1 MLTHLRSSDYEVRPV
16 EAAVA
21 RPYVARLH
29 YSGGVSVTGTDIHGL
44 YCTDDNTLLGV
55 AWWLP
60 PTKNA
65 AKSVAGD
72 DWRKCVSLSRLV
84 VDPSVPT
91 NGASY
96 LIGRSV
102 RLLKKDGRWST
113 LVTYADEGEG
123 HTGAI
128 YRATNWEYLGSMKPT
143 WRYRSESGRLMSKK
157 RGPRTYSHQEMI
169 DLGFKAEGP
178 FAKHK
183 FVKYL

>member
-1 MLTHLRSSDYEVRPV
+1 MEHLRSVDYEVRPV
-16 EAAVA
+16 PAADA
-21 RPYVARLH
+21 RPYVCAHH

-44 YCTDDNTLLGV
+44 YRRDSDVLLGV

-84 VDPSVPT
+84 VDPTVPT

-96 LIGRSV
+96 LIGQSV
-102 RLLKKDGRWST
+102 KILIRDGRWST
-113 LVTYADEGEG
+113 LLTYADEGEG
-123 HTGAI
+123 HSGAI
-128 YRATNWEYLGSMKPT
+128 YRATNWTYLGAMRPT
-143 WRYRSESGRLMSKK
+143 YRYRNTDGRLMSKK

-169 DLGFKAEGP
+169 DLGFTPEGP

-183 FVKYL
+183 FVKVLD